1 MIKFFK
7 LRQITVTCPLCET
20 VFATYE
26 MVRMPIMTRD
36 TPVEADLHRIL
47 PDPELRSNLLAMCPN
62 CVYTYWLTSFAPH
75 YFLPQVVPDSPPV
88 EPSKKFAHAVH
99 SARKVNNH
107 ALDRAVLALNGYWCS
122 REEDM
127 DAIRGLEGGGEKFLR
142 LAKVELTAALSDND
156 WAGNRSRYNYVMA
169 EILRLL
175 GEFPQALEFY
185 RMVDRKSGLPFE
197 LVDRMQRFAQDG
209 NKNPIRLPPHI
220 VEAIFVPAMAQTA

>member
-1 MIKFFK
+1 MFKFFK

-20 VFATYE
+20 VFATFE
-26 MVRMPIMTRD
+26 VVRMPAMTRE

-47 PDPELRSNLLAMCPN
+47 PDALLRSNLLAMCPN

-88 EPSKKFAHAVH
+88 EPSKKFAHAVQ
-99 SARKVNNH
+99 SARQVNNH
-107 ALDRAVLALNGYWCS
+107 ALDRAILALNGYWCS
-122 REEDM
+122 REEGV
-127 DAIRGLEGGGEKFLR
+127 AGGGEKFLR
-142 LAKVELTAALSDND
+142 LAKVELTAALSDNE
-156 WAGNRSRYNYVMA
+156 WRGNRSRYNYVMG
-169 EILRLL
+169 ETLRLL

-185 RMVDRKSGLPFE
+185 QQVDRKSGLPFE

-220 VEAIFVPAMAQTA
+220 VETIFVPTIAQIA

>member
-1 MIKFFK
+1 MFKFFK

-26 MVRMPIMTRD
+26 VVRLPVMTRE

-47 PDPELRSNLLAMCPN
+47 PDPALRSNLLAMCPN

-88 EPSKKFAHAVH
+88 EPSKKFAHAVQ

-122 REEDM
+122 REE
-127 DAIRGLEGGGEKFLR
+127 GVEGGGEKFLR
-142 LAKVELTAALSDND
+142 LARVELTTALSDND
-156 WAGNRSRYNYVMA
+156 WAGNRSRYNYIMA

-175 GEFPQALEFY
+175 GEFDQATVFY
-185 RMVDRKSGLPFE
+185 QMVDRKCGLPFE
-197 LVDRMQRFAQDG
+197 LVDRMQRFASEG

-220 VEAIFVPAMAQTA
+220 VEAVFVPNMAQTA